1 VSVIV
6 NRGVTM
12 FVARRGTANL
22 KMLESSERRSRETPS
37 ESDEDDDEEE
47 EEEEEGSSSS
57 AAKRRGVPRVRVARR
72 RDAREGDATP
82 SGFRENPGRRR
93 PIEGSRANA
102 TDAGRRVA
110 RGDETRRGG
119 AKTRVAQGASAA
131 GEGPIV
137 SEGDALRGVPGELSE
152 LT

>member
-1 VSVIV
+1 
-6 NRGVTM
+6 M

-37 ESDEDDDEEE
+37 ESEEDEDDEEE
-47 EEEEEGSSSS
+47 EEEEDDEDEEEGSSSS

-137 SEGDALRGVPGELSE
+137 GEGDALRGVPGELSE

>member
-12 FVARRGTANL
+12 FVARRGMANL

-37 ESDEDDDEEE
+37 ESDEDDDDGEEE
-47 EEEEEGSSSS
+47 EEEEEDGSSSS

-119 AKTRVAQGASAA
+119 AKTRVVQGASAA

-137 SEGDALRGVPGELSE
+137 GEGAR
-152 LT
+152 

>member
-1 VSVIV
+1 
-6 NRGVTM
+6 M

-37 ESDEDDDEEE
+37 ESEEDEDEEE
-47 EEEEEGSSSS
+47 EEEEDDEEEGSSSS

-93 PIEGSRANA
+93 RPIEGSRANA

-119 AKTRVAQGASAA
+119 AKTRIAQGASAA

>member
-12 FVARRGTANL
+12 FVARRGMANL

-37 ESDEDDDEEE
+37 ESDEDDDDDDEEE

-119 AKTRVAQGASAA
+119 AKTRVVQGASAA

-137 SEGDALRGVPGELSE
+137 GEGAR
-152 LT
+152 